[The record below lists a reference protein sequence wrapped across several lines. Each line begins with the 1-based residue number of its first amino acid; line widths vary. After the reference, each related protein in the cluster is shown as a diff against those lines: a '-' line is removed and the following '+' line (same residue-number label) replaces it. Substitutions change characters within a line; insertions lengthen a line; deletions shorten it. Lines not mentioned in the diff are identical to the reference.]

1 MMKWS
6 QLCEDTGC
14 GGVPKSW
21 CTGSQQSSFQR
32 DFLRT
37 ILMVQFA
44 VLCWLCVCFLGPS
57 PLQDQ
62 CRSSHFPSLPC
73 KSLCPCKSLHLT
85 SLPAFLFSDCSFP
98 GLSPHRLPGSSVPFC
113 ADCVLLPMLPCEEQP
128 STPEHGWGLG
138 WCWLCNSNLPS
149 TFIA

>member
-1 MMKWS
+1 MVKWS

-14 GGVPKSW
+14 GGVPKSC

-62 CRSSHFPSLPC
+62 CRSSHFPSLPW
-73 KSLCPCKSLHLT
+73 KSLHLT
-85 SLPAFLFSDCSFP
+85 GLPAFLFSDSAHFQASARTDSLEALSRSVQTAFCYLCFRVKSSLPRPSMDEDWGGVDFVILTFLLHLLLNIFP
-98 GLSPHRLPGSSVPFC
+98 
-113 ADCVLLPMLPCEEQP
+113 
-128 STPEHGWGLG
+128 
-138 WCWLCNSNLPS
+138 
-149 TFIA
+149 